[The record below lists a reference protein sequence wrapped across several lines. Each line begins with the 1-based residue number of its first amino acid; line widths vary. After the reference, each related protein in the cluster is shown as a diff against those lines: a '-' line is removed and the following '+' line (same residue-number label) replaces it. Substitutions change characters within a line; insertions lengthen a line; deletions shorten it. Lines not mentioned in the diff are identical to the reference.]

1 MNKMSVLKIT
11 RELLHCLNEK
21 NFSNIGECQIK
32 YFNIIKQMVEE
43 KNEEIKRQNEEI
55 KRQNEEIKKLNTQV
69 AIETAIKEVRECE
82 IERQLI
88 ELERMS
94 QQQQLKN
101 SFNPDDIGRQLAEI
115 MQVPLRP
122 RILDSPQSQTRSFG
136 SLPDLEI
143 PSKQGIYTPIL
154 REGEDSDSDAE
165 LPEILEEMF
174 STDNPTKKQ
183 RTK

>member
-1 MNKMSVLKIT
+1 MSVLKIT

-55 KRQNEEIKKLNTQV
+55 KKLNTQV

-101 SFNPDDIGRQLAEI
+101 SNNLNH
-115 MQVPLRP
+115 LK
-122 RILDSPQSQTRSFG
+122 SSNKKHHY
-136 SLPDLEI
+136 SL
-143 PSKQGIYTPIL
+143 Y
-154 REGEDSDSDAE
+154 
-165 LPEILEEMF
+165 
-174 STDNPTKKQ
+174 N
-183 RTK
+183 